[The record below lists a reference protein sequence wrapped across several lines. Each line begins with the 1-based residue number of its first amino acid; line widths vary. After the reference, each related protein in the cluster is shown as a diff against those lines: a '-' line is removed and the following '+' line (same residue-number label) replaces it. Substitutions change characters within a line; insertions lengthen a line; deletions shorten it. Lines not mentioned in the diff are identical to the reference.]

1 MRAEYAGRSMPAGL
15 KETLDTFEQ
24 EAGSLAAARAGSSI
38 TIEEGK

>member
-1 MRAEYAGRSMPAGL
+1 MRAEYAGKRMPANL
-15 KETLDTFEQ
+15 EETLDIFEQ